1 MTFWKKAP
9 TLIATLF
16 LMTGCQSHSPQN
28 VGAAQDY
35 ISEHIEAISET
46 SERPPQKLAAI
57 SAQIVEPHIPEA
69 TCVVLKGVPEE
80 GLGVYNKSSDV
91 MDIDLTYKPTAL
103 NCYDETTRSQSCR
116 LDAGGF
122 ITWVEYGQR
131 RHIKAQGGLVDV
143 TLWHQQGARCN
154 A

>member
-1 MTFWKKAP
+1 MTFWKTAP

-16 LMTGCQSHSPQN
+16 LVTGCQSHSPQK
-28 VGAAQDY
+28 ADMAQDY
-35 ISEHIEAISET
+35 ITET

-57 SAQIVEPHIPEA
+57 SAQTVERHLPEA
-69 TCVVLKGVPEE
+69 SCVVLKGVPEE

>member
-1 MTFWKKAP
+1 MTFWKTAP

-16 LMTGCQSHSPQN
+16 LVTGCQSHSLQK
-28 VGAAQDY
+28 ADTAQDY
-35 ISEHIEAISET
+35 ITET
-46 SERPPQKLAAI
+46 SEGPPQKLAAV
-57 SAQIVEPHIPEA
+57 SAQTVERHVPEA
-69 TCVVLKGVPEE
+69 SCVVLKGVPEE
-80 GLGVYNKSSDV
+80 GLGVYNKASDV
-91 MDIDLTYKPTAL
+91 MDIDLTFKPTAL
-103 NCYDETTRSQSCR
+103 NCYDENTRSQSCR

>member
-1 MTFWKKAP
+1 MTLWKTTP
-9 TLIATLF
+9 TLIVCLF
-16 LMTGCQSHSPQN
+16 LMTGFMTGCESYSPQK
-28 VGAAQDY
+28 VDIPQDN
-35 ISEHIEAISET
+35 ISQQT
-46 SERPPQKLAAI
+46 SELSPLKLAAI
-57 SAQIVEPHIPEA
+57 SAEAVERHVPEA

-80 GLGVYNKSSDV
+80 GLGVYSKASDV
-91 MDIDLTYKPTAL
+91 MDIDLTFKPTAL
-103 NCYDETTRSQSCR
+103 NCYDENTRSQSCR

-122 ITWVEYGQR
+122 ITWIEYGQR